1 MPFLIPLAVTAIT
14 TGLSASGALSG
25 DTPKIPAPPSPTGPS
40 KSQLQAAI
48 APQAASIESMTGGSV
63 SPDYLSTIAP
73 ILAGVGGQPNTNPA
87 MQAILQQIFGQG
99 GGSGGSGSSAT
110 VGAGGTPSAFTPTG
124 LPTNL
129 SSLATTPGLSDFLQ
143 KVSQGVS

>member
-14 TGLSASGALSG
+14 TGLGASGAG
-25 DTPKIPAPPSPTGPS
+25 DAPKVPAPQAPTGPS

-99 GGSGGSGSSAT
+99 GGSGGSSPT
-110 VGAGGTPSAFTPTG
+110 VGAGGTPSTFTPTG

-129 SSLATTPGLSDFLQ
+129 TSLASTPGLSDFLQ
-143 KVSQGVS
+143 KVGSGLA